1 MADDSER
8 LTQAVESAKQN
19 VAGLEG
25 SLKKISTEYN
35 KLKEEV
41 AKIQDAENNLLE
53 EIGKT
58 QKELTN
64 SKTEAKSWEQKA
76 NVVRQEYASQWKEL
90 MDLKRTTA
98 AAALSANK
106 HSPADDTNS
115 ESIHQIEIDQLIGAE
130 VSEELPIFESEVL
143 DNHKTEE
150 LKRSI
155 SALEA
160 EREK

>member
-1 MADDSER
+1 M
-8 LTQAVESAKQN
+8 
-19 VAGLEG
+19 
-25 SLKKISTEYN
+25 
-35 KLKEEV
+35 

-106 HSPADDTNS
+106 NTPANDTNS